1 MPPISHLKFIRAQ
14 FLPVEKIVKR
24 FFYFFRTIL
33 LTNTAYYC
41 ITFLKQQSMPS
52 QNTPPPPPFSQP
64 KSCIPHANVPD
75 THLVLAILTTLFC
88 CLPFGLISLVYSI
101 QAFMS
106 QNSGNM
112 QLAEYYSSKALY
124 WGRIALWCG
133 AAMYIIY
140 FLFFALPIMIS
151 GLYNYI
157 NL

>member
-1 MPPISHLKFIRAQ
+1 
-14 FLPVEKIVKR
+14 
-24 FFYFFRTIL
+24 
-33 LTNTAYYC
+33 
-41 ITFLKQQSMPS
+41 MPS

-75 THLVLAILTTLFC
+75 THLVLAILTTLLC

>member
-1 MPPISHLKFIRAQ
+1 M
-14 FLPVEKIVKR
+14 
-24 FFYFFRTIL
+24 
-33 LTNTAYYC
+33 
-41 ITFLKQQSMPS
+41 
-52 QNTPPPPPFSQP
+52 
-64 KSCIPHANVPD
+64 
-75 THLVLAILTTLFC
+75 
-88 CLPFGLISLVYSI
+88 PFGLISLVYSI

-106 QNSGNM
+106 QNSGKM

-140 FLFFALPIMIS
+140 FLFFVLPIMIS